1 VAVYDASVPSA
12 TLYLNGEQVAQSAS
26 PNGTYAPNPSSP
38 FSIGGYP
45 DGSQNPFIGSMDEVA
60 IYTNA
65 LTSGQVLAH
74 YQNGTNAA
82 RGTPYPSL
90 VASDGAAEYLRLDEP
105 ARNTAV
111 NWGTLSTLA
120 DGTYSHTGNGVAGPE
135 APVFPGFEAA
145 NLAAAF
151 NGSNGYVELG
161 NPAGLNFTG
170 QLTLEAWILP
180 DASQGFESY
189 ILGHGYNDTGSG
201 EVFLRMENGI
211 YQIGSLFGR
220 AAFTVPGGDL
230 GGGNWIHLAG
240 TYDGAN
246 WKLYRNGV
254 LVGTGADSTGPTLV
268 NNANWAIGAR
278 GKWKYASGYPD
289 TGLDRQFSGV
299 IDEAAFYNHALTPSR
314 IQAHYAVSV
323 QPLKISLSGGQAT
336 LTWPLGTLQQAGDV
350 TGTYTNVSSAFS
362 PYTVPASQAKT
373 FFRLKF

>member
-1 VAVYDASVPSA
+1 
-12 TLYLNGEQVAQSAS
+12 
-26 PNGTYAPNPSSP
+26 
-38 FSIGGYP
+38 
-45 DGSQNPFIGSMDEVA
+45 
-60 IYTNA
+60 
-65 LTSGQVLAH
+65 
-74 YQNGTNAA
+74 
-82 RGTPYPSL
+82 
-90 VASDGAAEYLRLDEP
+90 
-105 ARNTAV
+105 
-111 NWGTLSTLA
+111 
-120 DGTYSHTGNGVAGPE
+120 
-135 APVFPGFEAA
+135 
-145 NLAAAF
+145 
-151 NGSNGYVELG
+151 
-161 NPAGLNFTG
+161 
-170 QLTLEAWILP
+170 
-180 DASQGFESY
+180 
-189 ILGHGYNDTGSG
+189 
-201 EVFLRMENGI
+201 MENGI

-350 TGTYTNVSSAFS
+350 TGTYTNVSSAVS